1 VRAPA
6 CVSRAP
12 SVDTVRSSLT
22 VVEEVYLMSC
32 FCLSQAKVVPEDSV
46 DSSVGGSRAAV
57 TLSEAPGQLLKSE
70 DISDSHPE
78 ELLCR
83 YDDISTWFRITVL
96 GCCRPW
102 PGSPP
107 RFPT

>member
-1 VRAPA
+1 MPKAEFGIHWGIAQDVIFSKTYP
-6 CVSRAP
+6 
-12 SVDTVRSSLT
+12 
-22 VVEEVYLMSC
+22 
-32 FCLSQAKVVPEDSV
+32 
-46 DSSVGGSRAAV
+46 
-57 TLSEAPGQLLKSE
+57 LKSE

-96 GCCRPW
+96 GCCRLW